1 MAFSYVLY
9 SDEGWKS
16 AAIPFADKIAGI
28 MKTSIIITKEVN
40 SLMKNLKRMMALLM
54 ALMLLMGTALAENR
68 IIFRGMTDE
77 EEMANELLP
86 EEEREPE
93 MYVYG
98 VYGMGDQAVIVMR
111 NYETGLLS
119 MYTWQEGQENMTLLA
134 DNLYRLSGYNSVE
147 ELAEYLTVSQ
157 ENMPEGITL
166 PDAEHVY
173 SFLVGAENAI
183 YGVNVTT
190 GNIFTISGEN
200 GKAVYQDVTKMQDT
214 SLFYMSVTEPDYSY
228 RYAVTPE
235 DQVIV
240 GDYLL
245 VRFEDWGSDGA
256 AYWIACVN
264 LKDGSV
270 TKVNV
275 EAPRKLMGYRDGKA
289 VVMVNQNEADYDD
302 EGNRLPWTALIYD
315 PATDTT
321 QTLVDKTTLIA
332 DYYTRQSI
340 FYSPAKD
347 MFFYLTNS
355 LLYGTTDLKTS
366 TTYAYTPLGDT
377 ENIAIVGDSM
387 VTGVSRYG
395 VMARTLVKDYSA
407 EHTVYTLGY
416 MPSRVSR
423 KYGMDNPEIV
433 VTELEN
439 ISTSSTEEIASAF
452 ARGSDAPDLAH
463 GYMNPTWSNEATGGW
478 FLDTLNRR
486 GYCMDL
492 SVYPRVKEYVESLNP
507 VFRDLVTDDEGHIF
521 AMPVDVYGGSSF
533 TINPDVYAEMGLTL
547 EDIPTNLVELCEF
560 ITRWN
565 NEFVEEYPNYAPIDS
580 AEKYRE
586 RMFKLMLKEWIG
598 YCQAT
603 EQELHFDDP
612 IFREM
617 MAALDKMEYDLI
629 EKSNQTT
636 NPEESDYKQ
645 PLIWTGTGVTDMY
658 YNDQQT
664 TFGQDNTPKL
674 IQMTLTKDTKF
685 VLSAGEVEVYYVNPR
700 TTDQEQIGD
709 LLGYILDEISPAD
722 ATEMVAGATEPVEN
736 EYYAVNLEHWEAE
749 LAEYQRMY
757 DEAAEEDKNDYKMM
771 LDDYAASVE
780 LWKETDRYTVSPA
793 YIQRYQE
800 VILPALYI
808 YKPSLFDTRDDTAGV
823 QSLVSRYLDG
833 QITLDQFI
841 READNKLW
849 MIQMENQ

>member
-1 MAFSYVLY
+1 
-9 SDEGWKS
+9 
-16 AAIPFADKIAGI
+16 
-28 MKTSIIITKEVN
+28 
-40 SLMKNLKRMMALLM
+40 MKNLKRKAAFLLALL
-54 ALMLLMGTALAENR
+54 LMMSSALAENR
-68 IIFRGMTDE
+68 VIFRGMTEE

-86 EEEREPE
+86 EEEQRQTL
-93 MYVYG
+93 YVSG
-98 VYGMGDQAVIVMR
+98 VYSMGDQAVILMR
-111 NYETGLLS
+111 DRETSLCS
-119 MYTWQEGQENMTLLA
+119 IYTWQEGQESMTLLA
-134 DNLYRLSGYNSVE
+134 ENLFRSGGYENVADLE
-147 ELAEYLTVSQ
+147 EYLTSRQ
-157 ENMPEGITL
+157 EDMPEGVLL
-166 PDAEHVY
+166 PDKEHVF
-173 SFLVGAENAI
+173 SFLVCSEEAI

-200 GKAVYQDVTKMQDT
+200 GKLVYQDVTKMQDK
-214 SLFYMSVTEPDYSY
+214 SCFYMSVTEPDYSY
-228 RYAVTPE
+228 TYAVTPE
-235 DQVIV
+235 DKTIA

-256 AYWIACVN
+256 CYWIARVN

-270 TKVNV
+270 TTANV
-275 EAPRKLMGYRDGKA
+275 KAPRKLIGYRDGKA
-289 VVMVNQNEADYDD
+289 VVLINQNETDYDD
-302 EGNRLPWTALIYD
+302 EGNQLPWTALLYD

-321 QTLVDKTTLIA
+321 QVMVDKTMLIA
-332 DYYTRQSI
+332 EYYTRQTI
-340 FYSPAKD
+340 EYSPEKD
-347 MFFYLTNS
+347 LFFYLTNS
-355 LLYGTTDLKTS
+355 LVYGTSDLKTA

-377 ENIAIVGDSM
+377 ENIAIVGDNAVS
-387 VTGVSRYG
+387 GVGVYG
-395 VMARTLVKDYSA
+395 VVTRTLVKDYSA

-416 MPSRVSR
+416 LPNSVSR
-423 KYGMDNPEIV
+423 KYGLDYPEV
-433 VTELEN
+433 VLTDLEN
-439 ISTSSTEEIASAF
+439 ISTSKTEEIASAF

-463 GYMNPTWSNEATGGW
+463 GYMNPTWSNEAMGGW

-507 VFRDLVTDDEGHIF
+507 VFRDLVTDEEGHIF
-521 AMPVDVYGGSSF
+521 AMPVDVYGGNSF
-533 TINPDVYAEMGLTL
+533 TINPDVFTEMGLTL

-565 NEFVEEYPNYAPIDS
+565 DEFVEEYPNYAPIDS

-586 RMFKLMLKEWIG
+586 RIFNLMLREWIG

-617 MAALDKMEYDLI
+617 MAALDKMEYDQI

-645 PLIWTGTGVTDMY
+645 PLIWTSTGVMDGY
-658 YNDQQT
+658 YQEKQT
-664 TFGQDNTPKL
+664 TFGKDNTPKL

-709 LLGYILDEISPAD
+709 LLGYILDNISLAD
-722 ATEMVAGATEPVEN
+722 STELVAGMTEPVEN
-736 EYYAVNLEHWEAE
+736 EYYAENLKLWETD
-749 LAEYQRMY
+749 LATYQKMY
-757 DEAAEEDKNDYKMM
+757 EEAAEEDKNDYKIM
-771 LDDYAASVE
+771 LDDYAASMEV
-780 LWKETDRYTVSPA
+780 WKENDRYLISPD

-800 VILPALYI
+800 IILPGLYI

-849 MIQMENQ
+849 MVQMENQ